1 MRRVLI
7 AVLASLLIAGLVA
20 PAVAAAPAQ
29 SGAVPKVVVVVGPSG
44 AATNRYRTEAR
55 AAATLARRY
64 TPDVTEIYSPNAT
77 WPAVRKALQGAS
89 LVIYM
94 GHGNGFPSRYR
105 DSLYPPTQNGF
116 GLNPSPGGNDATHQ
130 YFGEGPI
137 ARDVRLAKNAVVLL
151 NHLCYASGNTE
162 PGLAEGT
169 LSMARQRVDNFAA
182 GFVKAG
188 AAAVIAEAYASPN
201 HMVRTVLGGN
211 RSIETAWRRA
221 PSANGHAFAFESSR
235 SRGYVAQMDPER
247 TSSGFSRS
255 IVLKQGL
262 VSADVLRNARGSR
275 STAAAAVQQ
284 PVDAAALVP
293 TLAGTGIQI
302 GVPTYQGSTATGGKI
317 NYRIPF
323 KIADRDNLPKKLQA
337 SARWDLI
344 EPAVELAPATPEAE
358 PDRAVPEVVH
368 PDFGVVTAERLGDVI
383 SPAALR
389 IGKGQMT
396 VHVATPATPG
406 KYRLTVWLHDKDG
419 VAYDAVTQAQIP
431 TLIFRVTGDLD
442 AGFDAPAWLDLAP
455 GATVDLTVPVANLGK
470 HTWGHLAFDD
480 PRDPE
485 GSSPAAS
492 ARMTGAWVALGPLE
506 DPAQVDAAN
515 AASVTSAEL
524 PAGFELGSVARP
536 KLRLFA
542 PTVPGDYLLIVDIL
556 TPEAGSLT
564 ARGVEP
570 PIIRVTVRA
579 DAAPAAAPAETPS
592 EAPAAPEAPA
602 ASEAPA
608 AEIPEASSE
617 AATATEEQSTTPRL
631 APPIVIPAND

>member
-1 MRRVLI
+1 VRRVLI
-7 AVLASLLIAGLVA
+7 ATLASLLIAGLVA
-20 PAVAAAPAQ
+20 PAVTAAPAQ

-44 AATNRYRTEAR
+44 AATSRYRTEAR
-55 AAATLARRY
+55 AAATLARKY

-116 GLNPSPGGNDATHQ
+116 GLNPSPGGSDATHQ

-137 ARDVRLAKNAVVLL
+137 AKDVRLAKNAVVLL
-151 NHLCYASGNTE
+151 NHLCYASGNAE

-211 RSIETAWRRA
+211 RSIESAWRRA

-235 SRGYVAQMDPER
+235 SSGYVAQMDPER
-247 TSSGFSRS
+247 TGSGFSRS
-255 IVLKQGL
+255 IVIKQGL

-275 STAAAAVQQ
+275 SNSSSAPQDPA
-284 PVDAAALVP
+284 DAAALVP
-293 TLAGTGIQI
+293 SLAGTGIEI
-302 GVPTYQGSTATGGKI
+302 GVPTYQGSTAAGGRI

-323 KIADRDNLPKKLQA
+323 KIADRDDLPKKLQA

-344 EPAVELAPATPEAE
+344 EPAVELAPTTAPEAE
-358 PDRAVPEVVH
+358 PDRAVPEVVN

-383 SPAALR
+383 APANLK

-396 VHVATPATPG
+396 VHVATPAAPG
-406 KYRLTVWLHDKDG
+406 RYRLTVSLHDEDG
-419 VAYDAVTQAQIP
+419 VAYDPVTQAQVP
-431 TLIFRVTGDLD
+431 SLIFRVTGDLD
-442 AGFDAPAWLDLAP
+442 AGFDAPTWLDIAP
-455 GATVDLTVPVANLGK
+455 GATVDLSVPVANLGR

-485 GSSPAAS
+485 GNVPGAA
-492 ARMTGAWVALGPLE
+492 ARMTGTWVALGPLE

-515 AASVTSAEL
+515 AASVTSAVL
-524 PAGFELGSVARP
+524 PEGFDTGSVATP
-536 KLRLFA
+536 SLRLFA
-542 PTVPGDYLLIVDIL
+542 PSVPGDYLLILDIL

-579 DAAPAAAPAETPS
+579 SAAPAVAPAETPS
-592 EAPAAPEAPA
+592 EAPAA
-602 ASEAPA
+602 SDAPA
-608 AEIPEASSE
+608 AETPEASP
-617 AATATEEQSTTPRL
+617 ATEQAPAPRL
-631 APPIVIPAND
+631 APPVVIPAND

>member
-7 AVLASLLIAGLVA
+7 AILASLMIAGLVA
-20 PAVAAAPAQ
+20 PAVAAAPAP

-55 AAATLARRY
+55 AAASLARKY

-77 WPAVRKALQGAS
+77 WPAVKKALQGAS

-116 GLNPSPGGNDATHQ
+116 GLNPSAGGNDATHQ

-137 ARDVRLAKNAVVLL
+137 ATDVRLAKNAVVLL

-201 HMVRTVLGGN
+201 HMVRTVLGSN
-211 RSIETAWRRA
+211 RSIESAWRRA

-235 SRGYVAQMDPER
+235 SSGYVAQMDPER

-255 IVLKQGL
+255 IVLKKGL

-275 STAAAAVQQ
+275 SNASAAPQES
-284 PVDAAALVP
+284 PDAAALTP
-293 TLAGTGIQI
+293 SLAGTGIQI
-302 GVPTYQGSTATGGKI
+302 GIPTYQGSTAAGGRI

-323 KIADRDNLPKKLQA
+323 KIADRDDLPKKLQA
-337 SARWDLI
+337 SARWDLV
-344 EPAVELAPATPEAE
+344 EPAVDLAPAPEAE
-358 PDRAVPEVVH
+358 PDRAVPEVVN

-383 SPAALR
+383 APAKLK

-406 KYRLTVWLHDKDG
+406 KYRLTVSLHDEDG
-419 VAYDAVTQAQIP
+419 VAYDAVTQAQVP
-431 TLIFRVTGDLD
+431 SLIFRVTGELD
-442 AGFDAPAWLDLAP
+442 AGFDAPGWLDLAP

-470 HTWGHLAFDD
+470 HTWGHVAFDD

-485 GSSPAAS
+485 GSVPAEA
-492 ARMTGAWVALGPLE
+492 ARMTGTWVALGPLK

-515 AASVTSAEL
+515 AASVTPVEL
-524 PAGFELGSVARP
+524 PAGFDTGSVAEP

-542 PTVPGDYLLIVDIL
+542 PSIPGDYLLILDVL

-579 DAAPAAAPAETPS
+579 DAAPAV
-592 EAPAAPEAPA
+592 APAATPSEAPA
-602 ASEAPA
+602 ASEAPVV
-608 AEIPEASSE
+608 ETPTPSS
-617 AATATEEQSTTPRL
+617 ATEQAPAPRL
-631 APPIVIPAND
+631 APPVVIPAND

>member
-7 AVLASLLIAGLVA
+7 AALASLLIAGLIA
-20 PAVAAAPAQ
+20 PAVVAAPAQ
-29 SGAVPKVVVVVGPSG
+29 SGAVPRVVVVVGPSG
-44 AATNRYRTEAR
+44 VATSRYRTQAR
-55 AAATLARRY
+55 AAAALARRY

-77 WPAVRKALQGAS
+77 WPAVRTALQGAS

-94 GHGNGFPSRYR
+94 GHGNGWPSQYR

-116 GLNPSPGGNDATHQ
+116 GLNPSPGGDDATHQ

-137 ARDVRLAKNAVVLL
+137 ARDIRLAKNAVVLL

-162 PGLAEGT
+162 PGLPEGT

-182 GFVKAG
+182 GFIKAG
-188 AAAVIAEAYASPN
+188 AAAVVAEAYASPN

-211 RSIETAWRRA
+211 RSIEAAWRLA

-235 SRGYVAQMDPER
+235 SSGYVAQMDPER
-247 TSSGFSRS
+247 TGSGFSRS
-255 IVLKQGL
+255 IVLKRGL

-275 STAAAAVQQ
+275 SNTSTAAPE

-293 TLAGTGIQI
+293 TLAGTGIEI
-302 GVPTYQGSTATGGKI
+302 GMPTYQGSTAAGGKI

-323 KIADRDNLPKKLQA
+323 KIADRDDLPKDLQA

-344 EPAVELAPATPEAE
+344 EPAVELAPSNPEAE
-358 PDRAVPEVVH
+358 PDRAVPEIVN

-383 SPAALR
+383 APAALK
-389 IGKGQMT
+389 IGQRQMT
-396 VHVATPATPG
+396 MHVATPAEPG
-406 KYRLTVWLHDKDG
+406 RYRLTVSLHDKDG
-419 VAYDAVTQAQIP
+419 VAFDAITQAQLP
-431 TLIFRVTGDLD
+431 ALIFRVTGDLD
-442 AGFDAPAWLDLAP
+442 AGFDAPAWLDLTP
-455 GATVDLTVPVANLGK
+455 GATVDLSVPVANLGR
-470 HTWGHLAFDD
+470 HTWGHVAFDD

-485 GSSPAAS
+485 GSVPAEA
-492 ARMTGAWVALGPLE
+492 ARMTGTWIALGPLV
-506 DPAQVDAAN
+506 DPAQEDAAD

-524 PAGFELGSVARP
+524 PAGFDTGSVATP

-542 PTVPGDYLLIVDIL
+542 PTVPGDYLLILDIL

-564 ARGVEP
+564 ARGMEP
-570 PIIRVTVRA
+570 PIIRVTIRSTSEPAV
-579 DAAPAAAPAETPS
+579 APS
-592 EAPAAPEAPA
+592 EAPA

-608 AEIPEASSE
+608 SSPDASP
-617 AATATEEQSTTPRL
+617 TTEQAPTPRL
-631 APPIVIPAND
+631 APPVVIPANY